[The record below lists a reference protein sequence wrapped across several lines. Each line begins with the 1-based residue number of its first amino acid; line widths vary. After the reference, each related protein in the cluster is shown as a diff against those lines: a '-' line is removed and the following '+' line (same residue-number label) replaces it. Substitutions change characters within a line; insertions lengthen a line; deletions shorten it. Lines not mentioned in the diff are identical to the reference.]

1 MKSLFIIF
9 VCFVLTACIYN
20 QHTNEQR
27 TGTSVSSQK
36 VAMVEPGKTTKQ
48 WILANFG
55 IPARTVSD
63 KDGFEVFEYVS
74 ERTKKTHK
82 SFIFLFNIDSK
93 EEIEDRVMRVVL
105 RNDLVESVDLIDTD
119 EG

>member
-1 MKSLFIIF
+1 MKHLFILF
-9 VCFVLTACIYN
+9 TCFMLTACIYN

-36 VAMVEPGKTTKQ
+36 VAMVESGKTTKQ
-48 WILANFG
+48 WILVNFG
-55 IPARTVSD
+55 ILASIVSD

-93 EEIEDRVMRVVL
+93 EEIEDGVMRVVL
-105 RNDLVESVDLIDTD
+105 RNDVVESIDLIS